1 MHKFVRN
8 LSQMAT
14 VGIVFFVSACA
25 LTAGVTDSSDKFYS
39 LIKENKTQEAY
50 ASTAKAFQ
58 NSASLDQFKIF
69 LTATGID
76 KYASAS
82 WPSTSI
88 MNDTGHIEGTITST
102 TNGSIPV
109 TMDFVKEDGIW
120 KVLNIKPTSTGTTTT
135 TTKAPALP
143 TDAEMSALVTKS
155 MSEFSD
161 AVAAE
166 DFTNLYTNIAT
177 VWKSQINA
185 DGFKD
190 IFKDFIAQKM
200 DLSFAKTATPTLIG
214 KPALDEN
221 NILKIDGSY
230 DTATFSFKYYN
241 ENGSWKLVGINV
253 KAK

>member
-8 LSQMAT
+8 LSQIAT
-14 VGIVFFVSACA
+14 VGIVFFVSSCA
-25 LTAGVTDSSDKFYS
+25 LTAGVTDSSDKFYG
-39 LIKENKTQEAY
+39 LVKEHKMQEAY

-58 NSASLDQFKIF
+58 NSASLDQFQVF
-69 LTATGID
+69 LTSTKID
-76 KYASAS
+76 TYASAS

-88 MNDTGHIEGTITST
+88 MNDTGHIEGTITT
-102 TNGSIPV
+102 TSNTTIPV

-120 KVLNIKPTSTGTTTT
+120 KVLNIKPTAAGTSAT
-135 TTKAPALP
+135 APSLP

-177 VWKSQINA
+177 VWKSQITA

-200 DLSFAKTATPTLIG
+200 DLSFAKTAAPTLTG

-221 NILKIDGSY
+221 NILKIDGAY